1 MNHGWSRRIIL
12 LTLVASI
19 LISCGDPAVGPLVTN
34 GVADKVTLRQA
45 IRDIAYLE
53 SADSGAIDA
62 AIVVSTLDL
71 DGLYLRGAVLA
82 AMTTDRGLLSPPPVS
97 LTGNGQQTTP
107 SRVTGLLSSL
117 GTTDIK
123 QKTDTVNL
131 IWPDETVRLT
141 LTDLIPA
148 DIIVFHMRSDTVVG
162 GDTYTIPLPGRQ
174 SDGLTLRRF
183 DFFTPSDP
191 IIIPRTTQLQP
202 DSGRL
207 VIERITDVNTTLISL
222 RRSFYRVIVSPQ
234 GKRIGIVVQALH
246 RYEITW
252 RE

>member
-45 IRDIAYLE
+45 VRDIAYLE
-53 SADSGAIDA
+53 GADSGAIDA

-71 DGLYLRGAVLA
+71 DGVYLRGAVLA

-97 LTGNGQQTTP
+97 LASNGQRTTP
-107 SRVTGLLSSL
+107 SRVPGLLSSL
-117 GTTDIK
+117 GTTDIE
-123 QKTDTVNL
+123 QKTDTVAL
-131 IWPDETVRLT
+131 VWPEETVQFSF
-141 LTDLIPA
+141 TDIIPA
-148 DIIVFHMRSDTVVG
+148 DIAVFHMRSDTVVG
-162 GDTYTIPLPGRQ
+162 GNTYTIPLPGRQ
-174 SDGLTLRRF
+174 SDGLALLRF
-183 DFFTPSDP
+183 DIFSPSDS
-191 IIIPRTTQLQP
+191 IIIPRTTQLLP
-202 DSGRL
+202 DSGRI

-234 GKRIGIVVQALH
+234 GKRIGIVVQTLH
-246 RYEITW
+246 RYEVTW